1 MSPQLFIKDSWGWG
15 VMLGLL
21 VPTVLYA
28 LIIALL
34 WVLGISR
41 GLVYAEN
48 PQAPVLAGVAAN
60 LLLFRYLMVNRK
72 VDKSG
77 KAVLAI
83 TFVLTILVFA
93 IT

>member
-21 VPTVLYA
+21 VPAVLYA
-28 LIIALL
+28 LIIAVL
-34 WVLGISR
+34 WVQ
-41 GLVYAEN
+41 GLSQGLIYTEN

-83 TFVLTILVFA
+83 TFALTILICA
-93 IT
+93 LS